1 MGKLNTFE
9 IIDLVGQHDTAKISA
24 ANGRSALKQFLRLHM
39 MNSGIYE
46 IIKDGDNW
54 HMVSSYGS
62 DFVAIQK
69 QEV

>member
-1 MGKLNTFE
+1 MGKLINFE
-9 IIDLVGQHDTAKISA
+9 IIDLVGKHDLTKISA
-24 ANGRSALKQFLRLHM
+24 ANGRSALKQFMRQHM

-46 IIKDGDNW
+46 FIKDGENW

-62 DFVAIQK
+62 DFVAIRK